1 MMLERAMVLAQAP
14 VDVPAILERLDDP
27 GRVAQALGDLGGG
40 LEVGEGRPV
49 LAPPAPLVPALLKQG
64 PEVRRHRRGVGVK
77 QCAPLL
83 AGRHRDERGR
93 QSLARCLLDRRHCRA
108 LRARGA
114 GCERG
119 PLRDSVRGGERRPA
133 HTIRTCARCAIG
145 WASAAIIGSR

>member
-1 MMLERAMVLAQAP
+1 MMLERAIVLAQAS

-64 PEVRRHRRGVGVK
+64 PEVRRHRRGVGVE

-83 AGRHRDERGR
+83 DGRRRDERGR
-93 QSLARCLLDRRHCRA
+93 QPLARCLLDRRHCRA

-119 PLRDSVRGGERRPA
+119 PLRVCVRGGERTSA